1 MKQLLIPAIALTM
14 FAGSAYAAISAA
26 ERLTQATGVL
36 VDMTKASDKG
46 IPQDLLE
53 KAQCIVVIPEL
64 KKGGFIVGA
73 KYGKGFISCR
83 HASGRGWT
91 APGAMRVEGG
101 SFGLQIGGA
110 EADVVLLVMNSE
122 GARKLIESK
131 FTLGADA
138 TVAAGPVGRDSSAD
152 TDAKLTAGIL
162 SYSRARGAFAGLALQ
177 GGTLRE
183 DLDDNAELYGSKL
196 TNKQV
201 LNGTAP
207 PAAAASFMAE
217 LNMLRT
223 SANSLLRP

>member
-1 MKQLLIPAIALTM
+1 MKRLLIPAIALTM
-14 FAGSAYAAISAA
+14 LAGSANAAISAA
-26 ERLTQATGVL
+26 ERLTQATDVL

-46 IPQDLLE
+46 IPEDLIA
-53 KAQCIVVIPEL
+53 KAQCVVVIPEL

-83 HASGRGWT
+83 HANGRGWT

-110 EADVVLLVMNSE
+110 EADVVLLVMNNE
-122 GARKLIESK
+122 GAKKLLESK
-131 FTLGADA
+131 FTLGGDA

-201 LNGTAP
+201 LTGATP

-217 LNMLRT
+217 LNKLSHKRE
-223 SANSLLRP
+223 

>member
-83 HASGRGWT
+83 HASGKGWT

-217 LNMLRT
+217 LNMLSHKRE
-223 SANSLLRP
+223 

>member
-1 MKQLLIPAIALTM
+1 
-14 FAGSAYAAISAA
+14 
-26 ERLTQATGVL
+26 
-36 VDMTKASDKG
+36 
-46 IPQDLLE
+46 
-53 KAQCIVVIPEL
+53 
-64 KKGGFIVGA
+64 
-73 KYGKGFISCR
+73 
-83 HASGRGWT
+83 
-91 APGAMRVEGG
+91 MRVEGG

-201 LNGTAP
+201 LSGTAS
-207 PAAAASFMAE
+207 ASRGGEFYGRVEYAFAQARIARCAPERQGCRYGAE
-217 LNMLRT
+217 HPDVTL
-223 SANSLLRP
+223 SL

>member
-1 MKQLLIPAIALTM
+1 MKQLLIPAIALTV

-217 LNMLRT
+217 LNMLSHKRE
-223 SANSLLRP
+223 

>member
-1 MKQLLIPAIALTM
+1 MKRLLIPAIALTM
-14 FAGSAYAAISAA
+14 FASSAFAAISAA

-46 IPQDLLE
+46 IPEDLLE
-53 KAQCIVVIPEL
+53 RAQCIVVIPEL

-83 HASGRGWT
+83 HANGKGWT
-91 APGAMRVEGG
+91 APGSMRVEGG
-101 SFGLQIGGA
+101 SFGFQIGGA
-110 EADVVLLVMNSE
+110 EADVVLLVMNEE
-122 GARKLIESK
+122 GARKLLESK
-131 FTLGADA
+131 FTVGADA

-201 LNGTAP
+201 LNSAAP
-207 PAAAASFMAE
+207 PAAAAGFMAE
-217 LNMLRT
+217 LNKLSHKRE
-223 SANSLLRP
+223 

>member
-217 LNMLRT
+217 LNMLSHKRE
-223 SANSLLRP
+223 

>member
-14 FAGSAYAAISAA
+14 FAGSACAAISVA

-36 VDMTKASDKG
+36 VEMTKASDKG
-46 IPQDLLE
+46 IPEDLIE
-53 KAQCIVVIPEL
+53 KAQCIVVIPEM

-83 HASGRGWT
+83 HADGKGWT
-91 APGAMRVEGG
+91 GPGAMRVEGG
-101 SFGLQIGGA
+101 SFGFQIGGA
-110 EADVVLLVMNSE
+110 ESDVVLLVMNEE
-122 GARKLIESK
+122 GARKLLESK
-131 FTLGADA
+131 FTVGADA

-201 LNGTAP
+201 LTGTNP
-207 PAAAASFMAE
+207 PAAAAGFMEE
-217 LNMLRT
+217 LNKLSHKRE
-223 SANSLLRP
+223 

>member
-1 MKQLLIPAIALTM
+1 MKKLLIPAIGLTL
-14 FAGSAYAAISAA
+14 FAGSAYAALSAA
-26 ERLTQATGVL
+26 DRLNQATDVL
-36 VDMTKASDKG
+36 VSMTKASDKG

-64 KKGGFIVGA
+64 KKAGFIVGA
-73 KYGKGFISCR
+73 KYGKGFIACR
-83 HASGRGWT
+83 HASGRGWS
-91 APGAMRVEGG
+91 APGSIRVEGG

-110 EADVVLLVMNSE
+110 ESDVILLVMNAE
-122 GARKLIESK
+122 GARKLLESN
-131 FTLGADA
+131 FTLGGDA

-201 LNGTAP
+201 LSGTKP
-207 PAAAASFMAE
+207 PAAAASFMSE
-217 LNMLRT
+217 LNMLSHKRE
-223 SANSLLRP
+223 

>member
-1 MKQLLIPAIALTM
+1 MKQLLIPAIALTL
-14 FAGSAYAAISAA
+14 FAGSAYAAISPA
-26 ERLTQATGVL
+26 ERLTQATDVL

-46 IPQDLLE
+46 IPEDLIA

-83 HASGRGWT
+83 HANGRGWT

-110 EADVVLLVMNSE
+110 EADVVLLVMNNE
-122 GARKLIESK
+122 GAKKLLESK
-131 FTLGADA
+131 FTLGGDA

-183 DLDDNAELYGSKL
+183 DLDDNAALYGSKL

-201 LNGTAP
+201 LTGATP
-207 PAAAASFMAE
+207 PAAAAGFMAE
-217 LNMLRT
+217 LNKLSHKRE
-223 SANSLLRP
+223 

>member
-14 FAGSAYAAISAA
+14 FAGSAYAANSAA
-26 ERLTQATGVL
+26 ERLTQATDVL

-110 EADVVLLVMNSE
+110 EADVVLLVMNNE
-122 GARKLIESK
+122 GAKKLLESK

-201 LNGTAP
+201 LAGATP

-217 LNMLRT
+217 LNMLSHKRE
-223 SANSLLRP
+223 

>member
-14 FAGSAYAAISAA
+14 FAGSAYAANSAA
-26 ERLTQATGVL
+26 ERLTQATDVL

-83 HASGRGWT
+83 HASGMGWT

-122 GARKLIESK
+122 GAKKLLESK

-201 LNGTAP
+201 LAGATP

-217 LNMLRT
+217 LNMLSHKRE
-223 SANSLLRP
+223 